1 MFFKILSENLYT
13 TIGCHP
19 TRCGEFEKSGDP
31 DKYMAD
37 LLSIATQ
44 YRDKIVAY
52 GECGL
57 GKSSLL
63 KPMEFSIKFDTVKSG
78 WSIIYI
84 EVSQVIISKKYCIS
98 YS

>member
-1 MFFKILSENLYT
+1 MYFTIISENLYT

-57 GKSSLL
+57 GTSS
-63 KPMEFSIKFDTVKSG
+63 
-78 WSIIYI
+78 
-84 EVSQVIISKKYCIS
+84 CI
-98 YS
+98 

>member
-1 MFFKILSENLYT
+1 MSSPLKQYLSFITDCLYT

-44 YRDKIVAY
+44 YKDKIVAY

-57 GKSSLL
+57 GKNLNH
-63 KPMEFSIKFDTVKSG
+63 K
-78 WSIIYI
+78 
-84 EVSQVIISKKYCIS
+84 
-98 YS
+98 